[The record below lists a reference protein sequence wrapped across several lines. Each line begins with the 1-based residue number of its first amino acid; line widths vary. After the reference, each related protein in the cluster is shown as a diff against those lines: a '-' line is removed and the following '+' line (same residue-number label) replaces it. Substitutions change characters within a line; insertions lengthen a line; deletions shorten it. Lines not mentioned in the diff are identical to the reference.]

1 MKFELLP
8 LPGLAIAHSTARMDH
23 RGAFMRMFCATS
35 LLPILGNRQIAQ
47 INHSRTIEK
56 GAVRGMHFQKA
67 PHAEMKLIRCLK
79 GAVYDVAV
87 DIRPESATYLRHYSI
102 ELAAGDGKLFVI
114 PEGFAHGFQTL
125 TADTELLYL
134 HTHHYEPQSED
145 GLLFDDPVLAISWPL
160 PVSDISERDRQHS
173 RILIAPHITRPTTTN

>member
-8 LPGLAIAHSTARMDH
+8 LAGLAIAHSTACLDH
-23 RGAFMRMFCATS
+23 RGAFMRMFCASS
-35 LLPILGNRQIAQ
+35 LSPILGTRQIAQ
-47 INHSRTIEK
+47 INHSRTVEK
-56 GAVRGMHFQKA
+56 GAIRGLHFQKS

-87 DIRPESATYLRHYSI
+87 DIRPESATYLRHFSI
-102 ELAAGDGKLFVI
+102 ELTANDGKLFVI

-125 TADTELLYL
+125 SPDTELLYL
-134 HTHHYEPQSED
+134 HTHQYEPQSES
-145 GLLFDDPVLAISWPL
+145 GLLFDDPVLAIAWPL

-173 RILIAPHITRPTTTN
+173 RILSAPKITNSNITN

>member
-1 MKFELLP
+1 MKFEFLP
-8 LPGLAIAHSTARMDH
+8 LPGLAIAHSTARVDH
-23 RGAFMRMFCATS
+23 RGAFMRMFCASS
-35 LLPILGNRQIAQ
+35 LSPVLGNRQIAQ
-47 INHSRTIEK
+47 INHSRTVEK
-56 GAVRGMHFQKA
+56 GAIRGLHFQKS

-87 DIRPESATYLRHYSI
+87 DIRPESGTYLRHFSI
-102 ELAAGDGKLFVI
+102 ELTADDGKLFVI

-125 TADTELLYL
+125 TRDTELLYL

-160 PVSDISERDRQHS
+160 PVSDISERDRHHS
-173 RILIAPHITRPTTTN
+173 RILTAPHITQPTNTN